1 MLDKLGAILVAEIG
15 SLTTRVTLVDTVAGE
30 TRLIGQAETATSSEP
45 PYQNVLL
52 AILEAISQI
61 AAATGRELL
70 RGDQIFMPQ
79 NNERDGVN
87 HFVAVSSA
95 AGNLKLLVAAIAS
108 DVSAVS
114 AQRACQSTYTSI
126 LQVFTLDDPRS
137 GESQPTQAPLVTA
150 PKQKTVAKQP
160 QTTWLEDQIATML
173 TLQPDAILLAGGLE
187 EGTTDTPTR
196 LAHIVAFTMLPATV
210 EISGPTTAKSKVLPI
225 IYAGNSQAQEQ
236 VKKACGERAKPII
249 VPNLRPSLDQEVLE
263 PTRQEF
269 VRLYAEQILPK
280 LPGLTG
286 VQNLSRIPITTVCQ
300 AEGLITRFLAKHY
313 QRQILTLDIGSASSS
328 AFLASPENY
337 QAAIL
342 GTCGTGYGI
351 TTLLQPEQG
360 LAKIARW
367 LPFSISPQDL
377 THWLLNK
384 LLRPHLVPAS
394 PEDLL
399 LEHAVVRELITQV
412 MAALAAGQAAINY
425 DCIIAGG
432 GVLAHTA
439 SPGLALLTLLDA
451 LQPTAAENTMALD
464 IFLDA
469 LSLLPASGALAQSS
483 AQAAVTLIERD
494 LLNNYPLAT
503 CIIALG
509 NGKVGQ
515 VALEAELIRTTPRGT
530 ASPHPREERIEVR
543 HGEIVRLPL
552 DQGSKGQLILRP
564 KGGVRIGRNGPGVEV
579 SADAAAIN
587 GSALGIVIDARGRP
601 LGLPEDEKKRQELL
615 RKWLTALSGEQSGQ
629 AIPAPTAVPL
639 APRKPPDASASSATA
654 GALGGNQ
661 MPSAAP
667 VPEPTRVPALPP
679 LQPAVAPAAP
689 AVPPPPLVDLGAETK
704 LKPGSRVS
712 LDDLRKQETAQPPAA
727 ITNAARPGSRISL
740 DDLRKQELGAVT
752 PSKAPATD
760 LASDLA
766 KLRQAAQE
774 EEKPKKWG
782 LFGGG
787 KKKK

>member
-52 AILEAISQI
+52 AILEATSQI

-79 NNERDGVN
+79 NSERDGVN

-114 AQRACQSTYTSI
+114 AQRACQSTYTRI

-137 GESQPTQAPLVTA
+137 GEAPLPQAPLVPA
-150 PKQKTVAKQP
+150 PKAKTAAKQP
-160 QTTWLEDQIATML
+160 ETTWLEAQIAQML

-187 EGTTDTPTR
+187 EGTIDTPTR

-210 EISGPTTAKSKVLPI
+210 TVEISGPTTAKSKLLPI

-236 VKKACGERAKPII
+236 VKKACGERAKPIL

-263 PTRQEF
+263 PTRQEL
-269 VRLYAEQILPK
+269 VRLYAERILPK
-280 LPGLTG
+280 LPGLPG
-286 VQNLSRIPITTVCQ
+286 VQNLTRIPITTVCQ
-300 AEGLITRFLAKHY
+300 AEGLITRFLAEHY
-313 QRQILTLDIGSASSS
+313 QRQILTLDLGSASSS
-328 AFLASPENY
+328 AFFASPENY
-337 QAAIL
+337 HAAIL

-351 TTLLQPEQG
+351 TTLLQPDQG

-384 LLRPHLVPAS
+384 FLRPHLVPAS
-394 PEDLL
+394 PEDLW
-399 LEHAVVRELITQV
+399 LEHAVVRELISQV
-412 MAALAAGQAAINY
+412 MAALVAEQAPINY

-464 IFLDA
+464 IFLDT

-509 NGKVGQ
+509 NGKAGQ

-564 KGGVRIGRNGPGVEV
+564 KSGVRIGRNGPGVEV

-601 LGLPEDEKKRQELL
+601 LVLPEDEKKRQELL
-615 RKWLTALSGEQSGQ
+615 RKWLTALSGEQGGQ
-629 AIPAPTAVPL
+629 APPAPVAAPLVPL
-639 APRKPPDASASSATA
+639 ALKKPPEV
-654 GALGGNQ
+654 GALGESQ
-661 MPSAAP
+661 RPSAAP
-667 VPEPTRVPALPP
+667 DQVQSPALPVR
-679 LQPAVAPAAP
+679 QPAVAPAAP
-689 AVPPPPLVDLGAETK
+689 LAPPPPLVDLGAETK

-752 PSKAPATD
+752 PSKTPATD

-787 KKKK
+787 KKK